1 MSRLAT
7 RTAAAVGAAA
17 CLVAGGLFAVRGG
30 DEAQTASRA
39 VSAAPLRANVDPLTT
54 VIGTAGQVTELQA
67 AVESRPD
74 DAGLV
79 ARLGLAYLQR
89 ARETAD
95 PSYYTRADEL
105 LGRARTLDPSSLDAV
120 VGLGSLALSRHDFHG
135 ALQLGQEAVG
145 LTGGFSPAAKAI
157 VGDAQIELGRYR
169 QGFAT
174 IGELGEQRPSLVSY
188 ARQSYALELQ
198 GDLAGAADL
207 MADAVAGGAGGG
219 EGTQWTRVQH
229 AALLVKLGRLDEA
242 EQELRHALAALPAYA
257 RAEAGLGAVAVARG
271 DLVTA
276 ERWYLQA
283 AGHLPLVEILVA
295 LGDVQTA
302 RGETAAAQNS
312 YALVSA
318 EQDLFRAAGGNA
330 DLELALFDADH
341 GDPAEAVRLGRI
353 AVARRPSVYAHDALG
368 WALYRSGD
376 CRAALPQARAANRL
390 ESADPILAYHLGA
403 IAACAG
409 ERTAAVTALRRAQGQ
424 NPRFH
429 PLYGPDAA
437 RLLAKLGEPVA

>member
-1 MSRLAT
+1 MRRLVT

-17 CLVAGGLFAVRGG
+17 CLVAGGLFAVRGDG
-30 DEAQTASRA
+30 QA
-39 VSAAPLRANVDPLTT
+39 AAPAPAGAAVRANVDPLTS
-54 VIGTAGQVTELQA
+54 VIGSAGQVSELQA
-67 AVESRPD
+67 AVRTRPD
-74 DAGLV
+74 DPGLV

-89 ARETAD
+89 ARETGD

-105 LGRARTLDPSSLDAV
+105 LRRARTLEPSSLDAV
-120 VGLGSLALSRHDFHG
+120 VGLGSLALSRHEFQQ

-157 VGDAQIELGRYR
+157 VGDAQIELGKYP
-169 QGFAT
+169 QAFQT
-174 IGELGEQRPSLVSY
+174 IDELGEQRPSLVSY

-198 GDLAGAADL
+198 GDLPGAADL

-229 AALLVKLGRLDEA
+229 ATLLIKLGRLDEA
-242 EQELRHALAALPAYA
+242 EAELRHALAALPAYA

-271 DLVTA
+271 DLATA
-276 ERWYLQA
+276 ERWYRQA
-283 AGHLPLVEILVA
+283 AGHLPLAEILVA

-302 RGETAAAQNS
+302 RGETAAAKNS
-312 YALVSA
+312 YALVRA
-318 EQDLFRAAGGNA
+318 EQALYRAAGGNA

-341 GDPAEAVRLGRI
+341 GDRAEAVRLGRV
-353 AVARRPSVYAHDALG
+353 AVEERPSVYAHDALG

-376 CRAALPQARAANRL
+376 CRAALPEARAANKM
-390 ESADPILAYHLGA
+390 ESADPLLAYHLGA

-409 ERTAAVTALRRAQGQ
+409 KRTESVAALQRAQGS

-437 RLLAKLGEPVA
+437 RLLAQLGEPVA